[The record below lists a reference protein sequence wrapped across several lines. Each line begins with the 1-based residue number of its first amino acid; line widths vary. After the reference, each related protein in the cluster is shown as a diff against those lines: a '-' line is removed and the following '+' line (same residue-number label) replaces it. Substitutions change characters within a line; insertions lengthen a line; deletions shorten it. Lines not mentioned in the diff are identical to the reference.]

1 MLNVTLTSVLDSIN
15 KRGKDWHYSHW
26 NQVQLPAPNCFE
38 VLNLCKNR
46 YFHGDSQDAT
56 RRRGWHFGSR
66 KEKLGG
72 EEGDSSGIQILSPC
86 TLRRKM
92 KEGGK
97 QHETFS
103 GYERSSQG
111 VLEYESTS
119 AHHCFYLQK
128 ERKWSP
134 VISNTLFR
142 RGRCRQSRNAALKLS
157 VYFWYR
163 NIWKRLTWVLERH
176 QKVPLQIAAFIT
188 NLQLII
194 LIFILPE
201 QFWQLHKGLFF

>member
-1 MLNVTLTSVLDSIN
+1 MTFWQQ
-15 KRGKDWHYSHW
+15 RGEAGWGGRRLLWHTDLVSLY
-26 NQVQLPAPNCFE
+26 AE
-38 VLNLCKNR
+38 
-46 YFHGDSQDAT
+46 
-56 RRRGWHFGSR
+56 
-66 KEKLGG
+66 
-72 EEGDSSGIQILSPC
+72 
-86 TLRRKM
+86 

-157 VYFWYR
+157 VYF
-163 NIWKRLTWVLERH
+163 
-176 QKVPLQIAAFIT
+176 
-188 NLQLII
+188 
-194 LIFILPE
+194 
-201 QFWQLHKGLFF
+201 